1 MLKRILIIAM
11 VPFVFMFTWACS
23 SSKDN
28 GGGGG
33 GTLPSKTFSVQFE
46 GPGGHSN
53 GAYGNVN
60 AVHAA
65 ARAMQALDSAE
76 VPVSYV
82 VSDFSGGNSV
92 NSIAATGE
100 FKVTATGSESDL
112 AAFKT
117 ILETAVQKGV
127 TDENDFRNIASGDTN
142 SGGGR
147 IDVRGSVSE

>member
-11 VPFVFMFTWACS
+11 VPFVFVFTWACS

-28 GGGGG
+28 GGGSGASS
-33 GTLPSKTFSVQFE
+33 SKTFSVQFE

-65 ARAMQALDSAE
+65 ARAMQALDSVQ
-76 VPVSYV
+76 VPVSYEF
-82 VSDFSGGNSV
+82 SNFSGGNSV

-100 FKVTATGSESDL
+100 FKVTARGSDADL

-127 TDENDFRNIASGDTN
+127 TDENAFRGIAEGATN
-142 SGGGR
+142 ANGGR
-147 IDVRGSVSE
+147 LDVRGSVSE